1 MNALTLL
8 KPLLLVLLFPFLASR
23 APGQET
29 RRRVDLKHGLSLE
42 VPVEWSVQPPP
53 QIRKDLER
61 TRETL
66 TEKAGIEKPR
76 QKKEELL
83 AVNSTP
89 APAGAMIRLSVS
101 SPARFAQADLSATG
115 PAGLSALRSELVVT
129 FKKLEAAGGP
139 KVRDVQIPLI
149 EQIND
154 HLAVCIVYLRAGAP
168 GMPPWEVKQYKI
180 PVNGRLVELTLSH
193 RQTEEAEWKLV
204 LEQVKRS
211 LRFPGG
217 R

>member
-1 MNALTLL
+1 
-8 KPLLLVLLFPFLASR
+8 
-23 APGQET
+23 
-29 RRRVDLKHGLSLE
+29 
-42 VPVEWSVQPPP
+42 
-53 QIRKDLER
+53 
-61 TRETL
+61 
-66 TEKAGIEKPR
+66 
-76 QKKEELL
+76 
-83 AVNSTP
+83 
-89 APAGAMIRLSVS
+89 VS